1 MIHISYDSKG
11 LEQTISGTIPVIFLE
26 LETVI
31 RSIKD
36 RLISDIGE
44 VGSKELMQEVFNN
57 SMLTEDERDIKASEE
72 IKNAD
77 EETSAEFD
85 TWFKKFMKEGN

>member
-1 MIHISYDSKG
+1 MININYDSKG
-11 LEQTISGTIPVIFLE
+11 LEQTISGALPVICLE

-36 RLISDIGE
+36 RLINDIGE
-44 VGSKELMQEVFNN
+44 VGSKALMQEVFNN

-77 EETSAEFD
+77 EEISAEFD

>member
-1 MIHISYDSKG
+1 
-11 LEQTISGTIPVIFLE
+11 
-26 LETVI
+26 
-31 RSIKD
+31 
-36 RLISDIGE
+36 
-44 VGSKELMQEVFNN
+44 MQEVFNN

-77 EETSAEFD
+77 EEISAEFD

>member
-1 MIHISYDSKG
+1 M
-11 LEQTISGTIPVIFLE
+11 QRP
-26 LETVI
+26 VI

-36 RLISDIGE
+36 RLINDIGE
-44 VGSKELMQEVFNN
+44 VGSKALMQEVFNN

-77 EETSAEFD
+77 EEISAEFD